1 MATKKVFDKS
11 KLVGEMDKRRSERL
25 PDFICKIEMG
35 KRIKVGLLFC
45 VLLSWLGQLRT
56 SLVPFLSLEFLGL
69 VFAKSAF
76 AVLPILRVLP
86 QLGTANQ
93 RTQPSIFFDRVTLG
107 MRGLVFTT
115 EGINRN

>member
-1 MATKKVFDKS
+1 MCFVV
-11 KLVGEMDKRRSERL
+11 LVGSIAYFACAVFKS
-25 PDFICKIEMG
+25 
-35 KRIKVGLLFC
+35 
-45 VLLSWLGQLRT
+45 
-56 SLVPFLSLEFLGL
+56 EFLGL

-76 AVLPILRVLP
+76 VGLPILRVLP